1 MHYEVTT
8 FSKELAL
15 LDLQGFVD
23 QIKALLAPEAKEKQP
38 ILIMCVNGML
48 SGALAVKLTM
58 ELNKVFTRE
67 LAMAYVTNK
76 RYELREMPTWLFQ
89 MIDPKGD

>member
-1 MHYEVTT
+1 M
-8 FSKELAL
+8 
-15 LDLQGFVD
+15 D
-23 QIKALLAPEAKEKQP
+23 QIKALIAPEAKAQQP
-38 ILIMCVNGML
+38 ILILCVNGML

-67 LAMAYVTNK
+67 LAMAYVSNK
-76 RYELREMPTWLFQ
+76 RYELRDMPTWLFQ